1 MSTLS
6 IRTRRWTRKEYDRL
20 VELGFMRGQISR
32 TTDRQPGGSCPR
44 GLSPA
49 GPRGVSALRLEV
61 PPRTGAEARGER
73 LAARRPDRTDRRRR
87 SAAVGRASPQ
97 APLNPRAAARRPNET
112 MMRVAELW
120 RYPVKSLAGE
130 RLERAELTV
139 GGITG
144 DRVVHVRDARG
155 RVITARTHPKLLG
168 LRTTLGPDG
177 EPRIGGRP
185 WASEESAEAVREAAG
200 PDARLARYDGR
211 ERFDVLPL
219 LVATDGAIAAL
230 GVDRRRLRPNI
241 LVEGVEGLAERA
253 WPGRRLR
260 IGDAL
265 IAVEKLRGRCVM
277 TTFDPDTQA
286 QDLSVLTRIV
296 AEFGGRMGLDCDV
309 LERGVLRVGDS
320 VELV

>member
-1 MSTLS
+1 MTVKNPDADASEWHAQKARSGTPRTQGVSPLTRPASLTRLRVDTGSINTTTDMNPGRTPRGTLTLAGAAPSSVSRVIMSTLS

-97 APLNPRAAARRPNET
+97 APLNPRAAARRPNVRET
-112 MMRVAELW
+112 MMRGAELW
-120 RYPVKSLAGE
+120 RYP
-130 RLERAELTV
+130 
-139 GGITG
+139 
-144 DRVVHVRDARG
+144 
-155 RVITARTHPKLLG
+155 
-168 LRTTLGPDG
+168 
-177 EPRIGGRP
+177 
-185 WASEESAEAVREAAG
+185 
-200 PDARLARYDGR
+200 
-211 ERFDVLPL
+211 VLPL

-286 QDLSVLTRIV
+286 QDLSVLKRIV
-296 AEFGGRMGLDCDV
+296 AE
-309 LERGVLRVGDS
+309 
-320 VELV
+320 